1 LNFFRRFKKHAF
13 KANSDSIFS
22 LSSAYIT
29 LEIKLG
35 LKNTGRSA
43 MSIKAVDGMYFSVM
57 REDIQ
62 HFLDASKTEFNLRY
76 RTVIDS
82 YGYLWVIIEAK
93 RMEDIL
99 AGITAIGDTVYEK
112 GFSDKLLAAIFQFS
126 NNNMEN
132 NNNINNNNNNNNNKN
147 DNSIQYL
154 IYNYKRNNFYPFIPM
169 GQKNRDTEQEMKI
182 LSALGQEMPFEKD
195 MSFWYPM
202 WDLPL

>member
-1 LNFFRRFKKHAF
+1 MNFFRRFKKHAF
-13 KANSDSIFS
+13 KENSDAIFS

-43 MSIKAVDGMYFSVM
+43 MSIKAVDGMHFSVM

-76 RTVIDS
+76 RTVTDS

-93 RMEDIL
+93 HMEDIL

-126 NNNMEN
+126 NNIEN
-132 NNNINNNNNNNNNKN
+132 NN
-147 DNSIQYL
+147 NSIQYL
-154 IYNYKRNNFYPFIPM
+154 IYNYKRNNFYPFIPI
-169 GQKNRDTEQEMKI
+169 GQKKRDTEQEMKI

>member
-1 LNFFRRFKKHAF
+1 MNFFRRFKKHAF
-13 KANSDSIFS
+13 KVNSDAIFS

-35 LKNTGRSA
+35 LRNTGRSA
-43 MSIKAVDGMYFSVM
+43 MSIKAVDGMHFSVM

-76 RTVIDS
+76 RIVTDS
-82 YGYLWVIIEAK
+82 YGYLWVIIEANH
-93 RMEDIL
+93 MEDIL

-126 NNNMEN
+126 NNTEN
-132 NNNINNNNNNNNNKN
+132 NNS
-147 DNSIQYL
+147 NSIQYL
-154 IYNYKRNNFYPFIPM
+154 IYNYKRNNFYPFIPI
-169 GQKNRDTEQEMKI
+169 GQKKRDTEQEMKI

>member
-1 LNFFRRFKKHAF
+1 LNFFRRLKKHAF
-13 KANSDSIFS
+13 KTNSDAIFS

-43 MSIKAVDGMYFSVM
+43 MSIKAVDGMHFSVM

-62 HFLDASKTEFNLRY
+62 HFLDASKTEFNLSY
-76 RTVIDS
+76 RTVTDS

-93 RMEDIL
+93 HMEDIL

-126 NNNMEN
+126 NNMEN
-132 NNNINNNNNNNNNKN
+132 NNNN
-147 DNSIQYL
+147 IQYL
-154 IYNYKRNNFYPFIPM
+154 IYNYKRNNFYPFIPI

-195 MSFWYPM
+195 MGFWYPM